1 MAISNG
7 PMLVLQMQRMGDLV
21 LTFPLLLWLKRCFPA
36 RQIHVVAE
44 ENFFT
49 PLLPVSPPAAYISW
63 PEAASGALHGRVY
76 SLIINLSIRED
87 AARLAGELSADD
99 KLGPVRGADG
109 VLRVHGAWQLYRA
122 SLVQNNRHNR
132 FHWADL
138 NALDIVPL
146 AVTQKTR
153 FGPPREPKGQEAK
166 SVGVFVGASDP
177 DKRPDAAFY
186 AGLVR
191 ELLDR
196 GLRPVLLGGP
206 DDVPVAQ
213 AIRSLFNHP
222 ALDLVGKL
230 SLAELV
236 SAGRTLGL
244 LITPDTG
251 PMHVAAWT
259 ALKTLNLSVGNV
271 NPWDTGPY
279 QPGHLVLRSSA
290 SCAHGCWACSRSGG
304 LCRLGLSPAR
314 VAALAATILR
324 GPAERLERLQMPGLT
339 LYGTER
345 TPEGLFGLRRLGLP
359 ETSGAGGAPGVEEL
373 CGVFWRAFFL
383 WRLSGAGAGPVR
395 AAWEALCAAHP
406 RLCASLRRSLPALGG
421 HVARLAADLAGG
433 LAAGGQRKPRS
444 LLAGTAPFW
453 RPLAGYMEAAL
464 ENEDAS
470 DEALGRCL
478 QHLAALAETL

>member
-1 MAISNG
+1 MGVSSG
-7 PMLVLQMQRMGDLV
+7 PVLVLQMQRMGDLV
-21 LTFPLLLWLKRCFPA
+21 LTFPLLLWLRRCYPG
-36 RQIHVVAE
+36 RQLHVVAE
-44 ENFFT
+44 EGFFT

-63 PEAASGALHGRVY
+63 PEAASGALHGRDYRLVV
-76 SLIINLSIRED
+76 NLSIREE
-87 AARLAGELSADD
+87 AARLAGQLSADI
-99 KLGPVRGADG
+99 KVGPVLGGDGA
-109 VLRVHGAWQLYRA
+109 LRVRGAWQLYRQ

-138 NALDIVPL
+138 NALDMIPFS
-146 AVTQKTR
+146 ATQNTH
-153 FGPPREPKGQEAK
+153 FAPPREPKGQEAK

-177 DKRPDAAFY
+177 CKRPDAAFY
-186 AGLVR
+186 AGLLR

-206 DDVPVAQ
+206 DDMQVARE
-213 AIRSLFNHP
+213 IRLLFDHP

-236 SAGRTLGL
+236 SAGQTLGL

-259 ALKTLNLSVGNV
+259 GLKTLNLSVGNV

-279 QPGHLVLRSSA
+279 QPGHLVLRSNV
-290 SCAHGCWACSRSGG
+290 SCAHGCWSCTRGGG
-304 LCRLGLSPAR
+304 LCRQSLSPRR

-339 LYGTER
+339 LFGTER

-359 ETSGAGGAPGVEEL
+359 EGSGAVGAEEL
-373 CGVFWRAFFL
+373 AGVFWRAFFL
-383 WRLSGAGAGPVR
+383 WRLSKADREPVR
-395 AAWEALCAAHP
+395 AAWEALLQAQP
-406 RLCASLRRSLPALGG
+406 RLAGSLRRSLPALGG
-421 HVARLAADLAGG
+421 RAARLAAQG
-433 LAAGGQRKPRS
+433 LGPPRS

-453 RPLAGYMEAAL
+453 RPLAGYLEVAL
-464 ENEDAS
+464 ENGDATEES
-470 DEALGRCL
+470 TSLCL
-478 QHLAALAETL
+478 EHLDALARLL

>member
-1 MAISNG
+1 MGVSSG
-7 PMLVLQMQRMGDLV
+7 PVLVLQMQRMGDLV
-21 LTFPLLLWLKRCFPA
+21 LTFPLLLWIGRCYPG

-44 ENFFT
+44 ESFFT

-63 PEAASGALHGRVY
+63 PEAASGALHGRDYRLVV
-76 SLIINLSIRED
+76 NLSIRED
-87 AARLAGELSADD
+87 AARLAGQLSADI
-99 KLGPVRGADG
+99 KVGPVREPDGA
-109 VLRVHGAWQLYRA
+109 LRVRGAWQLYRT
-122 SLVQNNRHNR
+122 SLVRNSRHNR

-138 NALDIVPL
+138 NALDMIPFS
-146 AVTQKTR
+146 ATQNTH
-153 FGPPREPKGQEAK
+153 FAPPREPQGQEAK
-166 SVGVFVGASDP
+166 SVGVFVGASEP
-177 DKRPDAAFY
+177 GKRPDAAFY

-206 DDVPVAQ
+206 DDVPVARE
-213 AIRSLFNHP
+213 IRSLFDHP

-259 ALKTLNLSVGNV
+259 GLRTLNLSVGNV

-279 QPGHLVLRSSA
+279 QPGHLVLRSNA
-290 SCAHGCWACSRSGG
+290 SCAHGCWACTRSGG
-304 LCRLGLSPAR
+304 LCRQALTPRR

-345 TPEGLFGLRRLGLP
+345 TAEGLFGLRRLGLA
-359 ETSGAGGAPGVEEL
+359 EANRAQGADEL
-373 CGVFWRAFFL
+373 AGVFWRAFFL
-383 WRLSGAGAGPVR
+383 WRLSRAGEEPVR
-395 AAWEALCAAHP
+395 AAWAALSGAQP
-406 RLCASLRRSLPALGG
+406 RLAESLRRSLPALGG
-421 HVARLAADLAGG
+421 HAARLAGQG
-433 LAAGGQRKPRS
+433 LGPPKS
-444 LLAGTAPFW
+444 LLAGTPPFW
-453 RPLAGYMEAAL
+453 RPLAGYLEVAL
-464 ENEDAS
+464 ENEDATEES
-470 DEALGRCL
+470 TSRCLEHLEALAGL
-478 QHLAALAETL
+478 L

>member
-1 MAISNG
+1 
-7 PMLVLQMQRMGDLV
+7 MLVLQMQRMGDLV

-44 ENFFT
+44 ERFFT

-63 PEAASGALHGRVY
+63 PEATSGALHGRVY

-87 AARLAGELSADD
+87 AARLAGELSADE
-99 KLGPVRGADG
+99 KLGPVRGPDG
-109 VLRVHGAWQLYRA
+109 ALRVHGAWQLFRS

-146 AVTQKTR
+146 PMLRQTR
-153 FGPPREPKGQEAK
+153 YGPPREPQGPDAK

-177 DKRPDAAFY
+177 AKRPDAAFY

-206 DDVPVAQ
+206 DDVPVAE
-213 AIRSLFNHP
+213 AIRSLFDHP
-222 ALDLVGKL
+222 ALNLVGKL
-230 SLAELV
+230 SLADLV
-236 SAGRTLGL
+236 SAGSTLSL

-259 ALKTLNLSVGNV
+259 GLRTLNLSVGNV

-279 QPGHLVLRSSA
+279 QPGHLVLRASV
-290 SCAHGCWACSRSGG
+290 SCAKGCWACSRGGG
-304 LCRLGLSPAR
+304 LCRKGLSPRR

-339 LYGTER
+339 LYGTGR
-345 TPEGLFGLRRLGLP
+345 TDEGLYDLRRLGLP
-359 ETSGAGGAPGVEEL
+359 RACGVPGVDEL
-373 CGVFWRAFFL
+373 AGVFWRAYFL
-383 WRLSGAGAGPVR
+383 WRLAGAQAEPVR

-406 RLCASLRRSLPALGG
+406 RLGDSLRRSLPALGSAA
-421 HVARLAADLAGG
+421 ARLAADLSAGDRGSPGG
-433 LAAGGQRKPRS
+433 LP
-444 LLAGTAPFW
+444 AGTAPFW
-453 RPLAGYMEAAL
+453 RPLAGYMEATL
-464 ENEDAS
+464 ENEDAT
-470 DEALGRCL
+470 EASTSRCL
-478 QHLAALAETL
+478 EHLAALAEIL